1 MLELVILIPIQGSI
15 NQEAKTIV
23 KSMNLIILPQ
33 SEESKNDGTKRRNR
47 KIHDHVCER
56 LLSEKCMNQAQYGQE
71 IWTVSLTNLN

>member
-1 MLELVILIPIQGSI
+1 MLELVILIIIQGSI

-47 KIHDHVCER
+47 KSTIMYVKDSF
-56 LLSEKCMNQAQYGQE
+56 SEKCMNQAQYGYRRFGQYH
-71 IWTVSLTNLN
+71 